1 MSVLPVMNV
10 EARDE
15 SETDLVRRA
24 VRRDEA
30 AIRSIIK
37 RYNQRLYRLARAV
50 VGSNADAEDVLQEA
64 YLRAFASLDRF
75 RGESSL
81 ATWLSRITLNE
92 AFARIRSQRRLKRT
106 APPTP
111 AGDMAEIIPFP
122 VSLSGEDPERTMA
135 QRELLRLVEQAADDL
150 PEPFRVVFVAR
161 IIEGLSVEETAAVLG
176 LPPATVKTRL
186 HRARRLV
193 RDRLEA
199 RIGPV
204 MVDAFPFAG
213 SRCDRLTEAVLA
225 KLGFRE

>member
-1 MSVLPVMNV
+1 MPVLSMPSARAPDRS
-10 EARDE
+10 EA
-15 SETDLVRRA
+15 DLIQRA
-24 VRRDEA
+24 ALREEA
-30 AIRSIIK
+30 AIREIIK
-37 RYNQRLYRLARAV
+37 QYNRRLYRLARSV
-50 VGSNADAEDVLQEA
+50 VASNADAEDVLQEA

-92 AFARIRSQRRLKRT
+92 AFARLRSQRRQKRT
-106 APPTP
+106 APSAR
-111 AGDMAEIIPFP
+111 AGDMADIIPFP

-135 QRELLRLVEQAADDL
+135 QRQLLRLVEQAADDL
-150 PEPFRVVFVAR
+150 PGPFRLVFVAR
-161 IIEGLSVEETAAVLG
+161 IVEGLSVEETAEALG

-186 HRARRLV
+186 HRARKLV

-199 RIGPV
+199 QIGPV

-225 KLGFRE
+225 KLGFPK

>member
-10 EARDE
+10 EARDD
-15 SETDLVRRA
+15 SETELVARA

-30 AIRSIIK
+30 AIRTIIK
-37 RYNQRLYRLARAV
+37 QYNRRLYRLARAV
-50 VGSNADAEDVLQEA
+50 VASNADAEDVLQEA
-64 YLRAFASLDRF
+64 YLRAFANLDRF

-92 AFARIRSQRRLKRT
+92 AFARIRSQRRQKRT
-106 APPTP
+106 APPTA
-111 AGDMAEIIPFP
+111 AGDMGEIIPFP

-150 PEPFRVVFVAR
+150 PELFRVVFVAR

-199 RIGPV
+199 KIGPV

-213 SRCDRLTEAVLA
+213 RRCDRLTEAVLA
-225 KLGFRE
+225 RLGFRE